1 MIWLTLLLWLSCGS
15 AKADSYAYLQM
26 NLKNNASL
34 NIVKAGT
41 IKMAED
47 KANLYPKGKDLLRRL
62 VLAEAEGEGLV
73 GQALVANSLF
83 NRIAIMTGSKGIG
96 SPDNIGGG
104 RYSGKRKALSTFYSG
119 GNSTYPDRKSIDSTI
134 LASGQYEP
142 ISRGKKDGKRRI
154 WEVGGEKDN
163 ALTPDQIADA
173 DKAIELAKNRGQL
186 GAMLVKEGVDRA
198 NIGNLLDA
206 TGFRTGASFNDSSQ
220 NVNNTQFGGHVF
232 NTAGN
237 PSASQTAEAAALGEM
252 PRKSD
257 ESVVADALRVVEL
270 PPGTPELESDSILDR
285 DYIVRAG
292 DTLSKIARE
301 QGVDRKQIGGLR
313 DAEKRGLI
321 YPGDILTLPPEQKD
335 RVSYPDPV
343 SERIYNIM
351 KPRN

>member
-1 MIWLTLLLWLSCGS
+1 
-15 AKADSYAYLQM
+15 M

-62 VLAEAEGEGLV
+62 VLAEAGNQGLV

-83 NRIAIMTGSKGIG
+83 NRVALVTGGKGIG
-96 SPDNIGGG
+96 SPDSIGGG
-104 RYSGKRKALSTFYSG
+104 RYFGKNLPLTTFYTAG
-119 GNSTYPDRKSIDSTI
+119 ENSRRPNRKSIDSTI

-142 ISRGKKDGKRRI
+142 ISNGKI
-154 WEVGGEKDN
+154 WGVGGGKDN
-163 ALTPDQIADA
+163 ALTPNQIADA
-173 DKAIELAKNRGQL
+173 DRAIELAKNRGQL
-186 GAMLVKEGVDRA
+186 EAMLKSEGVDRA

-206 TGFRTGASFNDSSQ
+206 TGFRTGAAFNDSSQ
-220 NVNNTQFGGHVF
+220 NVNNAQFGGHVF

-237 PSASQTAEAAALGEM
+237 PSASQTAEADVLEEM
-252 PRKSD
+252 PHKSD

-285 DYIVRAG
+285 DYTVRAD

-321 YPGDILTLPPEQKD
+321 YPGDTLTLPPEQKD